1 MNTLSKEQKDLIV
14 DFYFRC
20 GSAERINKARNL
32 ITSDPR
38 AAALYTSLESSL
50 KQLDSLKYEPCPN
63 NLVELTI
70 ARLKLAASSEQAR
83 LESLLAEEQRK
94 TQLSNI
100 AIAPVTAKQGFWRNA
115 TKVASVAAVFLVI
128 ILIWFP
134 ATSSLHQVAWRNKC
148 SSGLESVGAG
158 IAGYAQ
164 DHDGELPRVDMD
176 PGSPWWKVGD
186 QGTKNQSNTRHIWLL
201 VKDGYVNLDDFICP
215 GRKDAQIPQFDQ
227 AAALN
232 DFPSRQAISYS
243 FKFTTNK
250 TPKNKVGSKTVLL
263 SDLNPVFENAFSNND
278 LWKQTDEF
286 TKILIS
292 KQLLEM
298 MSTNHLGKGQNV
310 LFGDGSSDFKKTRT
324 ISGDDIFTVK
334 GKSVYSGREVPA
346 NNKDIFLAP

>member
-1 MNTLSKEQKDLIV
+1 MNTLSKEEKDLIL

-20 GSAERINKARNL
+20 GSTEQINKARDL
-32 ITSDPR
+32 IASDPR
-38 AAALYTSLESSL
+38 AAALYASLESSL

-100 AIAPVTAKQGFWRNA
+100 ASATTKQGFWRNVA
-115 TKVASVAAVFLVI
+115 KVASVAAVFLVI
-128 ILIWFP
+128 ILVYFP
-134 ATSSLHQVAWRNKC
+134 TTFSMRQIAWRNKC
-148 SSGLESVGAG
+148 SSRLRSVGAG
-158 IAGYAQ
+158 IAGYAK
-164 DHDGELPRVDMD
+164 DHNGELPRVEMD

-201 VKDGYVNLDDFICP
+201 VKDGYVSFDDFICP
-215 GRKDAQIPQFDQ
+215 GRKDAQAPQFDQ
-227 AAALN
+227 TALN
-232 DFPSRQAISYS
+232 DFPNREAISYS
-243 FKFTTNK
+243 FRFTPNK
-250 TPKNKVGSKTVLL
+250 TAKSKVGSKTVLL
-263 SDLNPVFENAFSNND
+263 SDLNPVFENAFSNSD

-298 MSTNHLGKGQNV
+298 MSTNHLGRGQNI
-310 LFGDGSSDFKKTRT
+310 LFGDGSSDFKKTRM

-346 NNKDIFLAP
+346 DSKDIFLAP

>member
-1 MNTLSKEQKDLIV
+1 MNTLSKEEKDLIL

-20 GSAERINKARNL
+20 GSTERIDEARDM
-32 ITSDPR
+32 IASDPR
-38 AAALYTSLESSL
+38 AAELYTSLESSL
-50 KQLDSLKYEPCPN
+50 KQLDSIKYEPCPE

-70 ARLKLAASSEQAR
+70 ARLKLAASSEQVR

-94 TQLSNI
+94 THLSSI
-100 AIAPVTAKQGFWRNA
+100 PVTTAKRSFWRNA
-115 TKVASVAAVFLVI
+115 AKIAAVAAVFLVVI
-128 ILIWFP
+128 GVYFP
-134 ATSSLHQVAWRNKC
+134 ATFSMRQIAWRNKC
-148 SSGLESVGAG
+148 SSNLTSVGAG

-164 DHDGELPRVDMD
+164 DHDGALPRVDMN

-215 GRKDAQIPQFDQ
+215 GREDAQTPQFDQ
-227 AAALN
+227 AVALN

-243 FKFTTNK
+243 FKFTPNK
-250 TPKNKVGSKTVLL
+250 TAKSKVGSKTVLL
-263 SDLNPVFENAFSNND
+263 SDLNPVFEDVFSNSN

-310 LFGDGSSDFKKTRT
+310 LFGDGSSDFKKTRM
-324 ISGDDIFTVK
+324 ISGDDIFTIK
-334 GKSVYSGREVPA
+334 GKSVYSGREVPTD
-346 NNKDIFLAP
+346 NKDIFLAP